1 MSRLKRAAAA
11 LGWLMACVGLH
22 AHAQN
27 PAATDAARLPA
38 LPPFHRTFIPADE
51 VRSQA
56 WTGGYLPVDSAE
68 FERLL
73 EVVQTAA
80 TGAPARSAEIESGQY
95 SAQLIGE
102 DLLVGTGTMRLAR
115 RSEGPS
121 SLPLDPFN
129 LALSGA
135 RWSDEGGK
143 PAVLGTGPDGK
154 VRALVEG
161 TQLEC
166 DWSLRGVRTSSGAVA
181 FALELPNCPMARF
194 TLDAPAAFDVVADQ
208 GIVSKSAAAEPE
220 TIRWTI
226 ELGGHRRVNLKVVP
240 ENVARQRRPLTLL
253 RQAISYKFST
263 RGINVLAQLKLDVHG
278 EPLERIAVD
287 LDPSLRLVAASYGEL
302 EIPWSAT
309 ADVETRM
316 IHVVL
321 QLPEPILGTGRVLQL
336 SAMAPLVSG
345 KEWRLPALRPQGV
358 SWQEGTAELLL
369 PSSFALERLKTDGC
383 RQSRIAALPAPLAG
397 ESIEIQYY
405 RPGAT
410 IDVLVAQPRERLKVE
425 SGALVDV
432 GPNEMTSLCALQLTL
447 ARGQRRAAQIGVQSG
462 WTIDSVESMDSNLPV
477 NWELDET
484 TPQQTALSVRFE
496 AAISSDKPARILIRG
511 HRALP
516 AGSSFEGR
524 QMEMLSFDSFQSGTR
539 LIGVRAAEGSELR
552 WSALEDL
559 NRLDPLKLSPTESKL
574 FSQPPT
580 GLVFVEDPVFA
591 QAGVTLQRRKASYSV
606 DVRID
611 AAVQKNVL
619 TETYTIECVPE
630 VARVD
635 RLLVH
640 LSHPRES
647 NLEWNLAGGNSGQF
661 SARKMSTGEQARTAL
676 PPEGEVW
683 ELNLQLVRPGAFELR
698 GVRSTPLARETP
710 ISLASVADA
719 ATQRGTLAIRALGDS
734 GLSIKN
740 RRLVPVP
747 AELLDSDR
755 YQTAR
760 ATYHYQPSRD
770 DLGPEPAVSIVPTSV
785 AQAESGAWAWN
796 NQLDTRYAPDGSS
809 VHWSSFQ
816 IQTAG
821 RQQLQLSLPD
831 RATLQAAWIDNQ
843 RISSAATSSP
853 EKPLR
858 VELPSGKGFATVSLY
873 FSTPDS
879 LPFLTSSFQPP
890 FPQLDIPVLA
900 RKWSIWLPPGYS
912 VAGADSAYTTDSL
925 TPLTWSQRLFGV
937 LGRGN
942 GQKLFNPL
950 ASADWRAAWGPSE
963 RQRSSQAAD
972 PLIQNLGTIAAE
984 YAGGEGLSWGQLLS
998 LCAQVEAQPRRMLL
1012 VDPDGLERLG
1022 VTTQARV
1029 RLQAGDTPWH
1039 RGHAILQQSGLVLLT
1054 DGASLILTSAASAA
1068 GYAGQLSPSDE
1079 GVVRTLLPGP
1089 LADETHRASSRGDWS
1104 RFETIESWRS
1114 GPAGQ
1119 PSPWRNPSLTGDFF
1133 DGAQGWSAC
1142 TLRLAQPGNPAIRV
1156 VQTAAMS
1163 SLAWAVFLSITG
1175 LGMLSGKARPVVL
1188 IGLVAS
1194 GACAALVLPAV
1205 YAPLASAVFLA
1216 AAVCLAIGLTRATRP
1231 QPAKNDQSHGSR
1243 RVRSSVVHE
1252 LSRMILVA
1260 ALIHLSLAVYAAAP
1274 PADPQLPQPEKSSN
1288 AELIKP
1294 PPSVP
1299 ATSLPSV
1306 DASAAKVS
1314 TEKPTNAIPQPA
1326 TPPIHRVY
1334 VPTDDRQNPV
1344 GDKYY
1349 VPEEFYR
1356 QLHRL
1361 AAQASDEPRD
1371 WLITRARY
1379 QGTLA
1384 RDAISN
1390 RLGVAQFKA
1399 TFDLQVLQNNVTVR
1413 IPLSRE
1419 GLARAI
1425 VGARLE
1431 GRSIPLT
1438 WSDAGDALLVKTSA
1452 ADRYRLELDLK
1463 PPLQTDASTA
1473 GFELMIPALAS
1484 ATLDLSFPPDAPA
1497 IELPTARG
1505 RIQMRKDRGE
1515 FSASLGSSDRLSV
1528 RWPIAG
1534 GMEGAAANLDVEE
1547 LIWVK
1552 VRPGTTVVDAK
1563 FKYRVLGGRVQQIRL
1578 LTDPRLR
1585 LLPSLSERSPI
1596 AAVHTVPGDPQKIEL
1611 ELARPVSDQVTIDL
1625 SFLVT
1630 NTSGVGNLR
1639 LPRLESSGARAAKRW
1654 LAVTVDAA
1662 LQPKIQAGEDSR
1674 TIDIPEFSAAWGS
1687 AETRPQAAYAI
1698 PRGEPVWVLATQP
1711 KEPRTTVE
1719 QTLAFSLGRTS
1730 ALVQLDANL
1739 SISDGHLLQLGLQGP
1754 RGLTV
1759 ESVSLREDE
1768 SQRVTRWA
1776 ADQDGRIT
1784 VFLNNAIDG
1793 RQRLTLRGRWNV
1805 VHADAFALPHVDV
1818 LAAEVKKR
1826 QVHLYRQPGVLASIQ
1841 KTSSVGDVN
1850 NDDLQLEN
1858 FGTLLGKYSIDD
1870 PTAVVTVTLA
1880 PNVVK
1885 SQAVAA
1891 TFLQRDADRWVADF
1905 HYHIE
1910 VLEGIVDTL
1919 QFEIPAQ
1926 RSEPLRIEPTANFKI
1941 VPVPGEQRRQLIVY
1955 PRGPIS
1961 GKYQLKIR
1969 GRVALSAGDRLRAP
1983 DILPLRNQ
1991 QIERFV
1997 VLPQSLDLQQV
2008 TWDTFGLSRAQLP
2021 PELAGDSPH
2030 VQSPAIYQV
2039 LGERFQASLK
2049 AVERISA
2056 TARVALADIHAIW
2069 QSPDRC
2075 QSVAVF
2081 DVEPGGA
2088 TGCILEL
2095 PAECVLLHASNESVP
2110 AQLASLGANRW
2121 RLTFE
2126 SRRLPQRIELVYEG
2140 PLGGAAKRRKF
2151 QSPRLVDLEV
2161 ARTLWTVYG
2170 PPRAGLGQANTSAAT
2185 ATSAEQETQRLKSI
2199 NGLVQLSA
2207 EVIGEHLPEEIV
2219 RWYRPW
2225 KSRYATARAAL
2236 DRELAS
2242 KHQTKGPT
2250 ESDNEVREVDKQI
2263 LAVDSRLGA
2272 ASPQVR
2278 QVALPPPASELLS
2291 SARANLLPTRCAI
2304 AGQAH
2309 DLELRYPQA
2318 SSDGFWPRLFSG
2330 LAIVLAGAS
2339 VWFLV
2344 RGRSLPKFAPAV
2356 VAAGVAVAWWLFL
2369 VPSLLGLLVL
2379 VATSWAVFRTKWQT
2393 TAARAPSN

>member
-1 MSRLKRAAAA
+1 MSKLRRAAAA
-11 LGWLMACVGLH
+11 LGWLMTCGALQG
-22 AHAQN
+22 HAQN
-27 PAATDAARLPA
+27 PATIDAAREPA
-38 LPPFHRTFIPADE
+38 LPRFHRTFIPADE

-73 EVVQTAA
+73 EAVQTAA

-95 SAQLIGE
+95 TAQLVGE

-121 SLPLDPFN
+121 SLTLDPFN

-143 PAVLGTGPDGK
+143 TAVLGTGPDGR
-154 VRALVEG
+154 VRTLVEG

-166 DWSLRGVRTSSGAVA
+166 DWSLRGERTSSGAVA

-208 GIVSKSAAAEPE
+208 GIVSRSAAAEPE

-321 QLPEPILGTGRVLQL
+321 QLPEPIVGTGRVLQL

-358 SWQEGTAELLL
+358 SWQEGTAELLV

-425 SGALVDV
+425 TGALVEV
-432 GPNEMTSLCALQLTL
+432 GPNDMASLCAVHITL
-447 ARGQRRAAQIGVQSG
+447 GRGQRRAAQIGVQSG
-462 WTIDSVESMDSNLPV
+462 WTIDSVENMDSNLPV

-484 TPQQTALSVRFE
+484 IPQQAELNVRFE
-496 AAISSDKPARILIRG
+496 TAISSDKPARVLIRG
-511 HRALP
+511 HRPLP
-516 AGSSFEGR
+516 TGSSFEGR
-524 QMEMLSFDSFQSGTR
+524 QMEMLSFESFQTGTR

-552 WSALEDL
+552 WNASEDL
-559 NRLDPLKLSPTESKL
+559 NRLDPLKLSPAESKL

-580 GLVFVEDPVFA
+580 GLVFIEDPIFA
-591 QAGVTLQRRKASYSV
+591 QAAVTLQRRKPSYSV

-611 AAVQKNVL
+611 AAVQKNIL

-630 VARVD
+630 AARVD

-698 GVRSTPLARETP
+698 GVRSTQLTRETP
-710 ISLASVADA
+710 VSLASVADA
-719 ATQRGTLAIRALGDS
+719 TTQRGTLAIRALGDS

-747 AELLDSDR
+747 AELLDADR
-755 YQTAR
+755 YQTVR

-770 DLGPEPAVSIVPTSV
+770 ELGPEPAVSIVPTSA
-785 AQAESGAWAWN
+785 AQAESGAWAWSN
-796 NQLDTRYAPDGSS
+796 ELNSRYAPDGSS
-809 VHWSSFQ
+809 VHWCSFQ

-821 RQQLQLSLPD
+821 RQELHLSLPD
-831 RATLQAAWIDNQ
+831 SATLQAAWVDNQ
-843 RISSAATSSP
+843 RMSDTAASSP
-853 EKPLR
+853 EKPLHI
-858 VELPSGKGFATVSLY
+858 ELPSGRGFVTVSLY
-873 FSTPDS
+873 FSTPDR
-879 LPFLTSSFQPP
+879 LPFLTSSLQPP
-890 FPQLDIPVLA
+890 FPQLDIPILA
-900 RKWSIWLPPGYS
+900 REWTIWLPPGYS

-950 ASADWRAAWGPSE
+950 ASSDWRAAWGPSE
-963 RQRSSQAAD
+963 RQRSSQVAD

-998 LCAQVEAQPRRMLL
+998 LCAQIEAQPRRNLL
-1012 VDPDGLERLG
+1012 VDSDGLERHG
-1022 VTTQARV
+1022 VTAHSRV
-1029 RLQAGDTPWH
+1029 RPQAGDTPWQ
-1039 RGHAILQQSGLVLLT
+1039 RGHAILQQSGMVLLT

-1068 GYAGQLSPSDE
+1068 GYAGQLSPPDE
-1079 GVVRTLLPGP
+1079 GVARALLPGP
-1089 LADETHRASSRGDWS
+1089 LADEIHRANSRGDGS

-1114 GPAGQ
+1114 SPVGQ
-1119 PSPWRNPSLTGDFF
+1119 ASPWRNPSLVGNFF

-1142 TLRLAQPGNPAIRV
+1142 TLRLAQPGTPAVRV
-1156 VQTAAMS
+1156 VQTSAMS
-1163 SLAWAVFLSITG
+1163 SLAWAVFLGIVG
-1175 LGMLSGKARPVVL
+1175 LGMLSGKARPAVL
-1188 IGLVAS
+1188 VGLIAA
-1194 GACAALVLPAV
+1194 GACAALVLPAA
-1205 YAPLASAVFLA
+1205 YAPLASAVLLA
-1216 AAVCLAIGLTRATRP
+1216 AAVCLAINSTRITRP
-1231 QPAKNDQSHGSR
+1231 QPAKSDHSHGSR

-1252 LSRMILVA
+1252 LSRLILVA
-1260 ALIHLSLAVYAAAP
+1260 AIINLSLAAHAAA
-1274 PADPQLPQPEKSSN
+1274 PADPQLPQPEKSSD
-1288 AELIKP
+1288 AGPIK

-1299 ATSLPSV
+1299 ATPSRSV

-1314 TEKPTNAIPQPA
+1314 AEKPANARPQPA
-1326 TPPIHRVY
+1326 TAPIHRVY
-1334 VPTDDRQNPV
+1334 VPTDDRQKPV

-1349 VPEEFYR
+1349 VPEELYR

-1371 WLITRARY
+1371 WLVTRARY

-1390 RLGVAQFKA
+1390 RLGVAQFKV
-1399 TFDLQVLQNNVTVR
+1399 TFELHVLQSNVTVR

-1419 GLARAI
+1419 ALARTI

-1431 GRSIPLT
+1431 GRSIPLA
-1438 WSDAGDALLVKTSA
+1438 WSDAGDALLVNTLT
-1452 ADRYRLELDLK
+1452 ADRYRLELELK

-1484 ATLDLSFPPDAPA
+1484 ATLDLSFPSDAPA

-1505 RIQMRKDRGE
+1505 RVQMRKDRGE
-1515 FSASLGSSDRLSV
+1515 ISANLGATDRLSV
-1528 RWPIAG
+1528 RWPIVG

-1552 VRPGTTVVDAK
+1552 VRPGTTVIDAK

-1596 AAVHTVPGDPQKIEL
+1596 AAVHTVPGDPQRIEL
-1611 ELARPVSDQVTIDL
+1611 ELARSVSDQVTIDL

-1674 TIDIPEFSAAWGS
+1674 TIDIPEFAAAWGS

-1719 QTLAFSLGRTS
+1719 QTLAFSLGRTTS
-1730 ALVQLDANL
+1730 LVQLDANL

-1759 ESVSLREDE
+1759 ESVSLREDQ

-1784 VFLNNAIDG
+1784 VFLNSAIDG

-1805 VHADAFALPHVDV
+1805 AHTDAFAVPRVDV

-1826 QVHLYRQPGVLASIQ
+1826 HVHLYRQPGILASIQ
-1841 KTSSVGDVN
+1841 KTPNVGDVN
-1850 NDDLQLEN
+1850 NDDLQLDN

-1870 PTAVVTVTLA
+1870 PAAVLTVTLA

-1885 SQAVAA
+1885 SRAVAA
-1891 TFLQRDADRWVADF
+1891 TYLQRDADRWVADF
-1905 HYHIE
+1905 QYHIE
-1910 VLEGIVDTL
+1910 VLEGLIDTL

-1926 RSEPLRIEPTANFKI
+1926 WSEPLRIEPPANFKF

-1955 PRGPIS
+1955 PREPIA

-1991 QIERFV
+1991 QMERFV

-2021 PELAGDSPH
+2021 SELAADSPN
-2030 VQSPAIYQV
+2030 VQSPAVYQV

-2049 AVERISA
+2049 AVERVSA
-2056 TARVALADIHAIW
+2056 TARVALADIYVIW

-2088 TGCILEL
+2088 TGCTLEL

-2110 AQLASLGANRW
+2110 AQLAPLGANRW

-2126 SRRLPQRIELVYEG
+2126 SRRLPQRIELVFEG
-2140 PLGGAAKRRKF
+2140 PLVGSVKRRRF

-2170 PPRAGLGQANTSAAT
+2170 PPAAGFGETNTSAAI
-2185 ATSAEQETQRLKSI
+2185 ATSAEQETHRLKSI

-2225 KSRYATARAAL
+2225 KSRYAAARAAL
-2236 DRELAS
+2236 DRHLTS
-2242 KHQTKGPT
+2242 SHQAKGPA

-2278 QVALPPPASELLS
+2278 QVALPPPASELLAT
-2291 SARANLLPTRCAI
+2291 ARANLLPTRCAI

-2318 SSDGFWPRLFSG
+2318 SSDGFWPRLFAG
-2330 LAIVLAGAS
+2330 LAIVLAAAS
-2339 VWFLV
+2339 AWFLV
-2344 RGRSLPKFAPAV
+2344 RSRPLPMFAPAMV
-2356 VAAGVAVAWWLFL
+2356 VAGVALAWWLFL
-2369 VPSLLGLLVL
+2369 VPSLLGLLVFL
-2379 VATSWAVFRTKWQT
+2379 AASWVVFRTNWQT
-2393 TAARAPSN
+2393 AVARAPSN

>member
-1 MSRLKRAAAA
+1 MSSLRRAAAA
-11 LGWLMACVGLH
+11 LGWLMACGASLG
-22 AHAQN
+22 HAQN
-27 PAATDAARLPA
+27 PPAIEAAREPA
-38 LPPFHRTFIPADE
+38 LPLFHRTFIPADE

-73 EVVQTAA
+73 EAVQTAA

-95 SAQLIGE
+95 TAQLVGE

-115 RSEGPS
+115 RSDGPS
-121 SLPLDPFN
+121 SLALDPFN

-135 RWSDEGGK
+135 RWSDDGGK
-143 PAVLGTGPDGK
+143 PAVLGTGPDGR
-154 VRALVEG
+154 VRTLVEG

-166 DWSLRGVRTSSGAVA
+166 DWSLRGERTSSGAVA

-194 TLDAPAAFDVVADQ
+194 TLDAPAAFDVLADQ
-208 GIVSKSAAAEPE
+208 GIVSKSAAAEPD

-226 ELGGHRRVNLKVVP
+226 ELGGHRRVNLRVVP

-287 LDPSLRLVAASYGEL
+287 LDPSLRLVAANYGEL

-321 QLPEPILGTGRVLQL
+321 QLPEPIVGTGRVLQL

-358 SWQEGTAELLL
+358 SWQEGTAELLV

-425 SGALVDV
+425 SGTLVEV
-432 GPNEMTSLCALQLTL
+432 GPNDMTSLCAVQLTL
-447 ARGQRRAAQIGVQSG
+447 GRGQRRAAQIGVEGG
-462 WTIDSVESMDSNLPV
+462 WTIDSVESLDSNLPV

-484 TPQQTALSVRFE
+484 KPQQTELNVRFE
-496 AAISSDKPARILIRG
+496 TAISSDKPARVLIRG
-511 HRALP
+511 HRPLP
-516 AGSSFEGR
+516 PGSGFEGR

-552 WSALEDL
+552 WNASDNL
-559 NRLDPLKLSPTESKL
+559 NRLDALKLSPAESKL

-580 GLVFVEDPVFA
+580 GLVFVEDPIFA
-591 QAGVTLQRRKASYSV
+591 QAAVVLQRRKPSYSV

-630 VARVD
+630 AARVD

-640 LSHPRES
+640 FAHPRES

-661 SARKMSTGEQARTAL
+661 SARKMSTAEQASTAL

-683 ELNLQLVRPGAFELR
+683 ELNLQLARPGAFELR
-698 GVRSTPLARETP
+698 GVRSTPLTRETP

-747 AELLDSDR
+747 AELLDADR

-770 DLGPEPAVSIVPTSV
+770 DLGPEPAVSIVPTSA

-796 NQLDTRYAPDGSS
+796 NQLDSRYAPDGSS
-809 VHWSSFQ
+809 IHWSSFQ

-821 RQQLQLSLPD
+821 RQELQLSLPEN
-831 RATLQAAWIDNQ
+831 AKLQAAWVDNQ
-843 RISSAATSSP
+843 RMSPAAASGP
-853 EKPLR
+853 AAPLR
-858 VELPSGKGFATVSLY
+858 IELPSGKSFAMVSLY
-873 FSTPDS
+873 FSTPDR

-912 VAGADSAYTTDSL
+912 VAGVDSAYTTDSL
-925 TPLTWSQRLFGV
+925 TPLSWSQRLFGV

-963 RQRSSQAAD
+963 RQRSSQVAD

-998 LCAQVEAQPRRMLL
+998 LCSQVEAQPRRILL
-1012 VDPDGLERLG
+1012 VDPEGLERLG

-1029 RLQAGDTPWH
+1029 QIQAGDTPWQ
-1039 RGHAILQQSGLVLLT
+1039 RGQAILQHSGLALLT
-1054 DGASLILTSAASAA
+1054 DGAALVLTSAASAA
-1068 GYAGQLSPSDE
+1068 GYAGQISPPDE
-1079 GVVRTLLPGP
+1079 RMVRILLPGP
-1089 LADETHRASSRGDWS
+1089 LADEIHRANNRGDWS
-1104 RFETIESWRS
+1104 RFETIESWRGS
-1114 GPAGQ
+1114 PDGQ
-1119 PSPWRNPSLTGDFF
+1119 PSPWRHPSLAGDSFE
-1133 DGAQGWSAC
+1133 GARGWSAC
-1142 TLRLAQPGNPAIRV
+1142 TLRLAQPGNPAVRV
-1156 VQTAAMS
+1156 VQTSAMS
-1163 SLAWAVFLSITG
+1163 SLAWAVFLGIIG
-1175 LGMLSGKARPVVL
+1175 LGLLSGAARPVVL
-1188 IGLVAS
+1188 VGLVAA
-1194 GACAALVLPAV
+1194 GACAALVLPAA
-1205 YAPLASAVFLA
+1205 YAPLASAVFWA
-1216 AAVCLAIGLTRATRP
+1216 AAVCIAIGLTRLTQP
-1231 QPAKNDQSHGSR
+1231 QPAKTDHSHGSR

-1252 LSRMILVA
+1252 FSRLILVA
-1260 ALIHLSLAVYAAAP
+1260 ALINLSLAVHAAP
-1274 PADPQLPQPEKSSN
+1274 PADPQRPQPEKTSE
-1288 AELIKP
+1288 AELVKP

-1299 ATSLPSV
+1299 ATSSPSV

-1314 TEKPTNAIPQPA
+1314 AEKPADAKPPA
-1326 TPPIHRVY
+1326 AAIHRVY
-1334 VPTDDRQNPV
+1334 VPTDDHQIPI

-1361 AAQASDEPRD
+1361 AARASDEPRD
-1371 WLITRARY
+1371 WLITRAHY

-1384 RDAISN
+1384 RDANSN
-1390 RLGVAQFKA
+1390 RLNVAQFKA
-1399 TFDLQVLQNNVTVR
+1399 TFDLHVLQSNVTVR
-1413 IPLSRE
+1413 IPLPRE

-1431 GRSIPLT
+1431 GRSIPLA
-1438 WSDAGDALLVKTSA
+1438 WSEAGDALLVNTLA

-1463 PPLQTDASTA
+1463 PPLQSDASTA
-1473 GFELMIPALAS
+1473 GFELMIPALAN

-1515 FSASLGSSDRLSV
+1515 LSASLGSSDRLSV
-1528 RWPIAG
+1528 RWPIVG

-1552 VRPGTTVVDAK
+1552 VRPGTTIIDAR

-1596 AAVHTVPGDPQKIEL
+1596 AAVHTIPGDPQKIEL
-1611 ELARPVSDQVTIDL
+1611 ELARPVSDQVVIDL

-1687 AETRPQAAYAI
+1687 AEIRPWAAYAI
-1698 PRGEPVWVLATQP
+1698 PRGEPVWVLSTQP

-1719 QTLAFSLGRTS
+1719 QTLAFSLGRTTS
-1730 ALVQLDANL
+1730 LVQLDATL

-1793 RQRLTLRGRWNV
+1793 RQRLTLRGRWDV
-1805 VHADAFALPHVDV
+1805 AHTDAFAVPHIDV

-1841 KTSSVGDVN
+1841 KTPSVGDIN
-1850 NDDLQLEN
+1850 ADDALLDN
-1858 FGTLLGKYSIDD
+1858 FGTVLGRYSVDD
-1870 PTAVVTVTLA
+1870 PTAVLTVTLA
-1880 PNVVK
+1880 ANVVK
-1885 SQAVAA
+1885 SRAVAA
-1891 TFLQRDADRWVADF
+1891 TYLQREADRWVADF
-1905 HYHIE
+1905 HYHLE

-1926 RSEPLRIEPTANFKI
+1926 WSEPLRIEPAANFKI

-1955 PRGPIS
+1955 PRGPIA

-1991 QIERFV
+1991 QMERFV
-1997 VLPQSLDLQQV
+1997 VLPQNLDLQQV

-2021 PELAGDSPH
+2021 PELAADSPN
-2030 VQSPAIYQV
+2030 VQSPAVYQV

-2049 AVERISA
+2049 AVERVSA
-2056 TARVALADIHAIW
+2056 TARVALADFHAIW

-2088 TGCILEL
+2088 TGCTLEL
-2095 PAECVLLHASNESVP
+2095 PAECVLLHASNESIP

-2140 PLGGAAKRRKF
+2140 PLGGSARRRKF

-2170 PPRAGLGQANTSAAT
+2170 PPAAGLGQAITAAET
-2185 ATSAEQETQRLKSI
+2185 AMPAEQEIHRLKSI
-2199 NGLVQLSA
+2199 NALAQLSA

-2225 KSRYATARAAL
+2225 KNRYATARAAL
-2236 DRELAS
+2236 DRHLTSNHQVTGPAAS
-2242 KHQTKGPT
+2242 
-2250 ESDNEVREVDKQI
+2250 DDEVREVDKQI
-2263 LAVDSRLGA
+2263 LAVDARLGA

-2278 QVALPPPASELLS
+2278 QVALPPPASELLA

-2304 AGQAH
+2304 AGKAH

-2318 SSDGFWPRLFSG
+2318 NSDGFWPRLFAG
-2330 LAIVLAGAS
+2330 LAIVMGGAS
-2339 VWFLV
+2339 VWLLV
-2344 RGRSLPKFAPAV
+2344 RRRPLPKFAPIV
-2356 VAAGVAVAWWLFL
+2356 VIAGVAVAWWLFL
-2369 VPSLLGLLVL
+2369 VPSLLGLLVFL
-2379 VATSWAVFRTKWQT
+2379 AMSWAVFRTNWQT
-2393 TAARAPSN
+2393 SARAPSN